1 MNSGLPSLLD
11 AIFGKQDLALVSLDE
26 IYEVIREFPSFNAG
40 HFLLAKKLKLQ
51 ADPGYETESMRTALY
66 FNNPF
71 WLQSLLDDG
80 NHFQLSESASH
91 VKETRDEDHI
101 IFEEYP
107 EETLD
112 IIQEESNYTFESYT
126 PIEQPVNEK
135 DELDIETEEILDE
148 KLNSDPERS
157 EETIQSALNSDSE
170 RSEETIQS
178 ALNSDS
184 ERSEETIQSALH
196 SDPVHSEETF
206 QHVEPVSQTVTSFD
220 ELMAKYNIQPLDMV
234 DETAEPPEAVLS
246 EPEEVQTEPEAI
258 QDYKLPAAE
267 LNPDKIPANNIDQF
281 ETPEEVVN
289 EYGILPAAGPTPDKI
304 DVNNSNQFETLGEVI
319 NEYGILPADEPTPDK
334 IPANNNDQFETL
346 EEVVNEY
353 GIFEEKVVKKTE
365 HDHDMDAFDEPL
377 DQIPLVSDKL
387 PQDANPVGQST
398 NTVPADE
405 DAGQIAVDEDSRNMA
420 DNVTT
425 ENSGIIENDVITE
438 DRESE
443 DAPHQTDEHDYDA
456 FDRPLEEPEQNEVP
470 VNEYENPNELT
481 DYDPD
486 NTGKPVEYTD
496 DSESGANGQM
506 QELSERF
513 DEHQKSFTA
522 FNAKN
527 ADSIVFTPYHM
538 VDYFASQGIK
548 LILEDNPP
556 DQFGKQLKSFTDW
569 LKVMRKLPVKPSSE
583 KDDEKENEKIRH
595 FAAHSVEERDI
606 LTESMAEVLAKQGM
620 YENAIALFQKLSLIY
635 PPKSAY
641 FASRIEQLKASLP

>member
-51 ADPGYETESMRTALY
+51 DDPGYEIESMRTALY

-80 NHFQLSESASH
+80 NHFQPAESFSH
-91 VKETRDEDHI
+91 VKETRDEDESV
-101 IFEEYP
+101 FEEYP

-126 PIEQPVNEK
+126 PIEQPVSER
-135 DELDIETEEILDE
+135 DELDDETEEILEE
-148 KLNSDPERS
+148 KQNSDPVR
-157 EETIQSALNSDSE
+157 
-170 RSEETIQS
+170 
-178 ALNSDS
+178 
-184 ERSEETIQSALH
+184 
-196 SDPVHSEETF
+196 SEETF
-206 QHVEPVSQTVTSFD
+206 QYAEPGSQTVTSFD

-234 DETAEPPEAVLS
+234 DETAEAPEAALSAKEEIQPEPEAVAKKEVQR
-246 EPEEVQTEPEAI
+246 EPKAVTKEEVQFKPEAV
-258 QDYKLPAAE
+258 QDFKLQNADPHPGNSTAT
-267 LNPDKIPANNIDQF
+267 DSDQ
-281 ETPEEVVN
+281 
-289 EYGILPAAGPTPDKI
+289 YG
-304 DVNNSNQFETLGEVI
+304 
-319 NEYGILPADEPTPDK
+319 
-334 IPANNNDQFETL
+334 TL

-353 GIFEEKVVKKTE
+353 GVFEEIVVKKAD
-365 HDHDMDAFDEPL
+365 HDHDLDAFDEPL
-377 DQIPLVSDKL
+377 EQIPFVSDKIVEEAMPAGQNESML
-387 PQDANPVGQST
+387 VEVGT
-398 NTVPADE
+398 EHIVADE
-405 DAGQIAVDEDSRNMA
+405 NALNKVQEAGTEQTLVDENVVNKVPEAGTEQIVVDENAVNKVDSFNI
-420 DNVTT
+420 
-425 ENSGIIENDVITE
+425 ENSGMIENALITE
-438 DRESE
+438 NQVSA
-443 DAPHQTDEHDYDA
+443 DAPYQTDEHDYDA
-456 FDRPLEEPEQNEVP
+456 FDRPLEEPVETEISL
-470 VNEYENPNELT
+470 YENENSDELS

-486 NTGKPVEYTD
+486 NTGEPVEYSD
-496 DSESGANGQM
+496 DSETGANGQM

-513 DEHQKSFTA
+513 GEHQKLLSSL
-522 FNAKN
+522 NAKN

-569 LKVMRKLPVKPSSE
+569 LKVMKKLPPRPSSE
-583 KDDEKENEKIRH
+583 KEDEKVNEQIRH
-595 FAAHSVEERDI
+595 FAAHSIEERDI